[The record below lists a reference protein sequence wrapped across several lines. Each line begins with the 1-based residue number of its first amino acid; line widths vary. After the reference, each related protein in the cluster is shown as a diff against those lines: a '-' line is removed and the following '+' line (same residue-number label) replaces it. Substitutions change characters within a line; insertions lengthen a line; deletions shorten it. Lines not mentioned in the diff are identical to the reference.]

1 MRKLETIEEFC
12 EALGKYDLYWRVTE
26 DGLRCHDLVKE
37 EPDKVF
43 VFCPI
48 TALCY
53 ATTGQHYSPI
63 EVDDAATRIIPS
75 GSDLY
80 EARQDIVD
88 VADNYEEYATD
99 TVLHAAVQELVEAL
113 QKHLKIT
120 EKGGPNEN
128 V

>member
-1 MRKLETIEEFC
+1 MVDLNTIEEFC
-12 EALGKYDLYWRVTE
+12 EALGKYDIEWQVTE
-26 DGLRCHDLVKE
+26 DGLRCYDLKE
-37 EPDKVF
+37 SPGYSF
-43 VFCPI
+43 PFCPI

-53 ATTGQHYSPI
+53 VTTGQHYSPS
-63 EVDDAATRIIPS
+63 EVAGAAARIIPS